1 MLEVLLLFLCC
12 ECITVHWQI
21 LLLFC
26 SLLRYCYCFVLCR
39 LVSFSHIVSF
49 CILFRFVFLWN
60 SYPFIHLPSFIWH
73 YHSSGCSHS
82 WDCHLF
88 ICHYH
93 SSFIWLL
100 PLLGL
105 PFIHHYGAVSIL
117 LSPFSSVCHLS
128 PVHLA
133 PSPITLL
140 RFCGAGCCF
149 VQTV

>member
-1 MLEVLLLFLCC
+1 ML
-12 ECITVHWQI
+12 TQI
-21 LLLFC
+21 NSVVFAD
-26 SLLRYCYCFVLCR
+26 CYCSCFFGISCPFI
-39 LVSFSHIVSF
+39 SFS
-49 CILFRFVFLWN
+49 
-60 SYPFIHLPSFIWH
+60 SFIWH

-88 ICHYH
+88 IRHYR

-133 PSPITLL
+133 PSPIILLHSCGFAELAAVLFRQCSKSRTLVL
-140 RFCGAGCCF
+140 N
-149 VQTV
+149 